1 MSTFRKD
8 DSYKHRMAQEVLR
21 EWFYWGRCIG
31 DIGTNSTSRTCG
43 VWFDYPL
50 IKNGIYNSVDHNW
63 DEQATNPHATK
74 ESESKYVHTSEFE
87 PSEYTYSYINY
98 KEHSTPPIQSEYVPT
113 YRDCVK
119 LNIYPTLIVDVV
131 IPCKGKPTY
140 YIEICNKHPTPPEKI
155 RDLKRIGVDNLIEI
169 DADWILSQ
177 TKRPFKLEYRRL
189 I

>member
-1 MSTFRKD
+1 
-8 DSYKHRMAQEVLR
+8 MAQEVLR
-21 EWFYWGRCIG
+21 EWFDGGHRIG
-31 DIGTNSTSRTCG
+31 DIGTHSTSRSCG

-50 IKNGIYNSVDHNW
+50 IKDSTYNSVDHNW
-63 DEQATNPHATK
+63 DEIATNPNISDGVDVHSDR
-74 ESESKYVHTSEFE
+74 ELYDKY
-87 PSEYTYSYINY
+87 
-98 KEHSTPPIQSEYVPT
+98 QSEYVPS
-113 YRDCVK
+113 YSDCLK
-119 LNIYPTLIVDVV
+119 LDIYPTLVVDVV

-140 YIEICNKHPTPPEKI
+140 YIEICNTHPTSPGKI